1 MIDTWRVAGGIEMSW
16 LWTALKPTRYRHAW
30 ELELLGQLL
39 LKYAW
44 TGTVLY
50 PYTRCATIPRTR
62 CYSSFI
68 ELLHLSRYSYTVRP
82 INSDRKFL
90 FFSPCSSLRSYSASS
105 GQIDNEREE
114 NQTKKTLNLA
124 PSSWFER
131 LFKNLHFLT
140 RINAEQILGQLSS
153 DNRITLLIIVS
164 RSIPTTRLIVS
175 SCKLHSP
182 ICRFVA

>member
-1 MIDTWRVAGGIEMSW
+1 M
-16 LWTALKPTRYRHAW
+16 
-30 ELELLGQLL
+30 
-39 LKYAW
+39 
-44 TGTVLY
+44 Y

-131 LFKNLHFLT
+131 LFKELHFLT

-153 DNRITLLIIVS
+153 DNRITLLTIVS
-164 RSIPTTRLIVS
+164 RSISTTRLIVS